1 MPLRLSRYLDTG
13 RFARALELDWL
24 QQAEVAGIGITALPA
39 IHFSKRGLF
48 DRNAS
53 LWCGFLLEAS
63 GRHVLFTGDTAYGP
77 VFAET
82 AARIAPPD
90 LALVPIG
97 AYEPRLLMAGSHC
110 TPEEGVR
117 IGRELGAKRL
127 CAMHWGT
134 ILLTDEPAFEPPGR
148 FLAAAAAAGY
158 AEADAWTLAIGET
171 RSLRAAG
178 ADSVRR

>member
-1 MPLRLSRYLDTG
+1 MRR
-13 RFARALELDWL
+13 RIELDWL
-24 QQAEVAGIGITALPA
+24 QQAEVAGVHVTALPA

-53 LWCGFLLEAS
+53 LWCGFMLEAG
-63 GRHVLFTGDTAYGP
+63 GRRVLFTGDTAYGP

-82 AARIAPPD
+82 AARMAPPD

-97 AYEPRLLMAGSHC
+97 AYEPRPLMVGSHC

-117 IGRELGAKRL
+117 IGREFGAAASVRDALGYHPAHRR
-127 CAMHWGT
+127 A
-134 ILLTDEPAFEPPGR
+134 AFEPPGR
-148 FLAAAAAAGY
+148 FRAAAVAEGY

-171 RSLRAAG
+171 RMLT
-178 ADSVRR
+178 